1 MESCVSKD
9 AIETIE
15 KVYQALLLEKERL
28 SNMVYGSGDQ
38 WGEDKLKRTR
48 GDIHELFKNCP

>member
-28 SNMVYGSGDQ
+28 PNMIYGSG
-38 WGEDKLKRTR
+38 GSM
-48 GDIHELFKNCP
+48 G